1 MRDETGWGHIL
12 MLQDVRVLEISAPET
27 MMAGRIL
34 ADLGADV
41 VVVEPPGGAAA
52 RRMEPFLNGIPGIE
66 RSLTWHA
73 MNRNKRAITLDL
85 NSADGRALGA
95 SLARNFDAIIETAAP
110 GDRTP
115 FEKIDIPGTVVRCT
129 ISAFARFGP
138 KSDYLAT
145 DPLVMASSGAP
156 SMTGD
161 SDRPPL
167 FHSVPQ
173 SIMEAGSEAAIAVLA
188 GIVARDRGAAGQ
200 RTEVSARIAAMVSAL
215 GLPTVIGSGNHEPKR
230 CETTIAGVRVPAIFE
245 CADGYV
251 LVTVPAF
258 GPAFGPMTQRLAKW
272 AAEEGHLAREIAEVD
287 WITFPQDLAKKTSTP
302 DQLRGLV
309 EGVASLCRG
318 KTKSELGVAARKL
331 GLLAAPVM
339 DMRDIAESRQYR
351 ERGLWNSVQITPD
364 GGGIDVPAR
373 FAQFSN
379 FSIETKRPAPSLSQ
393 HTAEILREYANVS
406 PIELQALFVHGVI

>member
-1 MRDETGWGHIL
+1 
-12 MLQDVRVLEISAPET
+12 MLHDIRVLEISAPET
-27 MMAGRIL
+27 MMAGRVL

-41 VVVEPPGGAAA
+41 VVVEPPGGAPG
-52 RRMEPFLNGIPGIE
+52 RRMEPFLDGIPGIE

-85 NSADGRALGA
+85 NTTDGSALIA
-95 SLARNFDAIIETAAP
+95 SLAHNFDTIIETAAP
-110 GDRTP
+110 GAAAPLDG
-115 FEKIDIPGTVVRCT
+115 IAIPETTVRCT
-129 ISAFARFGP
+129 ISAFARSGP

-145 DPLVMASSGAP
+145 DLVVMASSGTP

-167 FHSVPQ
+167 FFSVPQ
-173 SIMEAGSEAAIAVLA
+173 SMMEAGSEAAIAVLA

-200 RTEVSARIAAMVSAL
+200 RAEVSARIAAMVSSMS
-215 GLPTVIGSGNHEPKR
+215 LPIVIGSGNPEPKR
-230 CETTIAGVRVPAIFE
+230 SEVTIAGVRVPGIFE

-272 AAEEGHLAREIAEVD
+272 AADEGHLAREIAEVN
-287 WITFPQDLAKKTSTP
+287 WSTFPRDLAKKASTP
-302 DQLRGLV
+302 DQLRALV
-309 EGVASLCRG
+309 EGVAALCRA
-318 KTKSELGVAARKL
+318 KTKEELGAAARSL

-339 DMRDIAESRQYR
+339 DMRDIADSPQYR
-351 ERGLWNSVQITPD
+351 ERGLWNPVRITPE
-364 GGGIDVPAR
+364 GREIEAPAR

-379 FSIETKRPAPSLSQ
+379 FSIETTRPAPSLSQ
-393 HTAEILREYANVS
+393 HTAEILRDYANIS
-406 PIELQALFVHGVI
+406 PIELQALFVQGVI

>member
-1 MRDETGWGHIL
+1 
-12 MLQDVRVLEISAPET
+12 MLQGIRVLEISAPET

-34 ADLGADV
+34 ADFGADLIV
-41 VVVEPPGGAAA
+41 LEPPGGAPG
-52 RRMEPFLNGIPGIE
+52 RRMEPFLNDIPGIE

-85 NSADGRALGA
+85 NTADGRELAA
-95 SLARNFDAIIETAAP
+95 SLAHNFDAIIETAGPGGGAP
-110 GDRTP
+110 LD
-115 FEKIDIPGTVVRCT
+115 KIDIPGTLVRCA
-129 ISAFARFGP
+129 ISAFARSGP

-145 DPLVMASSGAP
+145 DLLVMASSGAP

-167 FHSVPQ
+167 FYSVPQ
-173 SIMEAGSEAAIAVLA
+173 SIMEAGSEAAIAILA
-188 GIVARDRGAAGQ
+188 AIVAQDRGAPGQ
-200 RTEVSARIAAMVSAL
+200 RTEVSARVAAMVSSMS
-215 GLPTVIGSGNHEPKR
+215 LPTIVGSGNREPR
-230 CETTIAGVRVPAIFE
+230 RSETTIAGVRVPAIFA
-245 CADGYV
+245 CADGYF

-272 AAEEGHLAREIAEVD
+272 AADEGHLAPEIAHVN
-287 WITFPQDLAKKTSTP
+287 WITFPQELAKKTATP
-302 DQLRGLV
+302 DQLRALV
-309 EGVASLCRG
+309 EGVTALCRS
-318 KTKSELGVAARKL
+318 KTKSELGATARKL

-339 DMRDIAESRQYR
+339 DMRDIAESPQYR

-364 GGGIDVPAR
+364 GREIDAPGR

-393 HTAEILREYANVS
+393 HTAEILRDYAHIS
-406 PIELQALFVHGVI
+406 PIELQALFVQGVI